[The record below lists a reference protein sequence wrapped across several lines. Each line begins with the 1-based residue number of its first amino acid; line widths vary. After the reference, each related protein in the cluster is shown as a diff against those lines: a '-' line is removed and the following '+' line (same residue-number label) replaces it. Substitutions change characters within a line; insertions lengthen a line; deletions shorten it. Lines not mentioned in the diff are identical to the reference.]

1 MANIHVKTAL
11 NNIRRTPFQALSALF
26 VLMITFF
33 VTTILLIFVYSS
45 NQVIRYFET
54 RPQII
59 AFLTDTATELESQDL
74 INKLKSDSKIRNVT
88 YVSKEQALEIYKN
101 ATSENPLL
109 TELVSPSIFPASVE
123 FTLNDLSYAEGMI
136 TELKNESIVDEVGF
150 TASLGGEES
159 LTDVVARLRQI
170 SYYIRLGGG
179 IFAGFLLGTSFI
191 LILVI
196 MGMRMTTRRN
206 EVEILSLI
214 GATPGFIR
222 SPIMLEAL
230 LYAFTGV
237 FAGWLISL
245 LIILYS
251 TPSLLKYFGEIPILP
266 GDTITLLSIFGIILG
281 IELFI
286 GTLLCLVGS
295 FIAVSRAGKKK

>member
-1 MANIHVKTAL
+1 MAGIHIKTAV
-11 NNIRRTPFQALSALF
+11 NNIRRTPFQAMSALF
-26 VLMITFF
+26 VLAVTFF
-33 VTTILLIFVYSS
+33 VTTLLLVFVYSS
-45 NQVIRYFET
+45 NQVIKYFET

-59 AFLTDTATELESQDL
+59 AFLTDSATEEQGKEL
-74 INKLKSDSKIRNVT
+74 INKLQDDPKIKNVT
-88 YVSKEQALEIYKN
+88 YVSKEEALQIYKN

-123 FTLNDLSYAEGMI
+123 FTLNDLSYAEGVI

-159 LTDVVARLRQI
+159 LTDVVSRLRQI
-170 SYYIRLGGG
+170 SYYIRFGGAV
-179 IFAGFLLGTSFI
+179 FAGFLLGTSFI

-230 LYAFTGV
+230 FYAVSGV
-237 FAGWLISL
+237 FVGWLTSL

-251 TPSLLKYFGEIPILP
+251 TPSLLKYFGEIPVLP
-266 GDTITLLSIFGIILG
+266 GDTIKLLTLFGIILG
-281 IELFI
+281 AELLI
-286 GTLLCLVGS
+286 GILLCSIGS
-295 FIAVSRAGKKK
+295 FIAVARAGKKK